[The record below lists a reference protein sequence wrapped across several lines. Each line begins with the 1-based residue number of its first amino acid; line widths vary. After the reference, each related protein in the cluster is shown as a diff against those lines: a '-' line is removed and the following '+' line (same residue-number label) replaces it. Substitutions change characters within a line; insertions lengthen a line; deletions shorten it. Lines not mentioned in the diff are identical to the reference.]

1 MYYYQYYF
9 QEIKIKMNAYLFY
22 SQIVISIVLIILIA
36 IQQRG
41 TALGSAFGGGGEFY
55 STRRGI
61 QKKLYYATIGI
72 AGLFIIL
79 SILSLIV

>member
-1 MYYYQYYF
+1 
-9 QEIKIKMNAYLFY
+9 MNIYLFFA
-22 SQIVISIVLIILIA
+22 QIAVSVILVVLVS

-55 STRRGI
+55 SIRRGI
-61 QKKLYYATIGI
+61 QKKIYYITIAI

-79 SILSLIV
+79 SILGLLI